1 MSTEGAKV
9 LIVEDNQYE
18 ATHLQLTLTQMGHQV
33 IDTVSTGEDCLASI
47 NKQLPDLL
55 LVDIVLQGKLS
66 GIDTV
71 ERLKHY
77 RHLPV
82 IFLTSYSN
90 DEFIAQA
97 EQTRPYAYLL
107 KPFRQQELEFLIK
120 MCLIRGQI
128 ERRLHE
134 EKLQA
139 ENKLHQA
146 MAVIEHTSEGIILT
160 DARGRIELVNKAFER
175 ITGYSEAEV
184 LGQTPAL
191 LSSGRH
197 SQEFYA
203 AMWHRLNTDRSWQG
217 EIWNRRKNGEIYHQW
232 LTISTVLNQR
242 HRASHFIAIFSDIS
256 EVKRSEAQ
264 LKYQAHHD
272 VLTEL
277 ANRNLF
283 DSQLKHAIASAA
295 RHDYL
300 FAVLFVDL
308 DRFKEINDRHG
319 HQCGDRLL
327 KDVAS
332 RLAGSVREADLV
344 ARLGGDEFVILL
356 DNIDSADAAAAV
368 ADKVVEIIAAPYR
381 DGGLEY
387 HLGCSIGIAVY
398 PNDGRDHSELVRNAD
413 TAMYKSKERGG
424 NTFSFYDSQLT
435 LQTLSRAHFL
445 NSFKTGLDQGQ
456 FILHYQ
462 PMVDI
467 RHNRITGLE
476 ALVRWQHPELGLLA
490 PSDFIPQAEA
500 SGLIIPLGEWVL
512 TEACRQMQLW
522 LTRGIDAGIVAV
534 NIAGFQLNRSKLLPT
549 LEQVLAI
556 TGLPPDRLELELTEP
571 FADDV
576 STLSE
581 ATLTQLRQTGVS
593 IAIDDFGTGATSLD
607 RLKHLPINK
616 LKIDRSL
623 IVQLTNSD
631 IDQAI
636 TRAIISLG
644 RDLGLTLV
652 AEGVE
657 YNAQARCLANLGC
670 HHAQGFLYSTPANAS
685 DIEPQL
691 RAGVIGS

>member
-1 MSTEGAKV
+1 MSMEGAKV

-33 IDTVSTGEDCLASI
+33 IDTVSTGEACLASI
-47 NKQLPDLL
+47 NRQIPDLL

-97 EQTRPYAYLL
+97 EHARPYAYLL
-107 KPFRQQELEFLIK
+107 KPFRQQELEFIIK
-120 MCLIRGQI
+120 MCLIRSQL
-128 ERRLHE
+128 ERRLHD
-134 EKLQA
+134 EKLQV
-139 ENKLHQA
+139 ESKLQQA

-197 SQEFYA
+197 SEEFYA
-203 AMWHRLNTDRSWQG
+203 AMWQRLNTDRKWQG
-217 EIWNRRKNGEIYHQW
+217 EIWNRRKNGEVYHQW
-232 LTISTVLNQR
+232 LTINTVLNQR
-242 HRASHFIAIFSDIS
+242 HRASHYIAIFSDIS

-277 ANRNLF
+277 ANRTLF
-283 DSQLKHAIASAA
+283 DNQLKHAIASAA
-295 RHDYL
+295 RHDYQ
-300 FAVLFVDL
+300 FAVLFIDL
-308 DRFKEINDRHG
+308 DRFKEVNDRHG

-332 RLAGSVREADLV
+332 RLAGCVREADLA
-344 ARLGGDEFVILL
+344 ARLGGDEFVVLL

-368 ADKVVEIIAAPYR
+368 ADKIVEIVAAPYR
-381 DGGLEY
+381 DGNLEH

-398 PNDGRDHSELVRNAD
+398 PNDGRDHNELVRNAD
-413 TAMYKSKERGG
+413 AAMYKSKERGG

-435 LQTLSRAHFL
+435 LQTLARAHFL
-445 NSFKTGLDQGQ
+445 NSFKQGLDQGQ

-462 PMVDI
+462 PVVDT
-467 RHNRITGLE
+467 RHSRITGIE

-490 PSDFIPQAEA
+490 PSDFIPQAET

-522 LTRGIDAGIVAV
+522 LTRGIDAGIIAV
-534 NIAGFQLNRSKLLPT
+534 NIAGLQLQRGKLLAT

-556 TGLPPDRLELELTEP
+556 TGLPAHRLELELTEP
-571 FADDV
+571 CAGN
-576 STLSE
+576 TAALSE
-581 ATLTQLRQTGVS
+581 AALAQLKGIGVS
-593 IAIDDFGTGATSLD
+593 IAIDDFGTGATSLI
-607 RLKHLPINK
+607 RLKRLPVNK

-623 IVQLTNSD
+623 IVQLASND
-631 IDQAI
+631 ADQALTRTII
-636 TRAIISLG
+636 TLG
-644 RDLGLTLV
+644 EDLGLQIV

-657 YNAQARCLANLGC
+657 YNAQARSLASLGC
-670 HHAQGFLYSTPANAS
+670 HYAQGFLYGTPAAAV

-691 RAGVIGS
+691 KSGIIGS